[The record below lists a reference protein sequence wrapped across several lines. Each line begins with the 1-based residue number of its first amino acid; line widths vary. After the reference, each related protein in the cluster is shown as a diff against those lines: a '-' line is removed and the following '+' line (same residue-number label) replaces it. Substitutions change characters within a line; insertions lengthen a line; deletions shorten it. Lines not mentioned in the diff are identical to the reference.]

1 MNKGILGHLNPFSRL
16 VFVIMLMIVCFV
28 ITALAGM
35 LLTIPF
41 FHINLFSDMSVLAD
55 FGNPETIGLLKFF
68 QILQSIGL
76 FILPALLAGLL
87 FEKSAF
93 GYNGLNRLPRP
104 IVFLLVIGLMFA
116 SLPLINWLSSLNEM
130 MKLPA
135 SLSGLE
141 KWMKDTEEEA
151 GKITEAF
158 LDVTTAGGFFV
169 NLLMIAI
176 IPAIGE
182 ELFFRGILQ
191 RLLGEWFRNIH
202 VAVFVTAFLF
212 GAIHMQ
218 FYGLMPRV
226 FLGLV
231 FGYFYVWT
239 GSLWVPVLAHFLNN
253 GAAVIIS
260 FIAARGMIKTNYE
273 DFGATDNIFLIA
285 GSILFTTLLLYLV
298 KAFSGSRQLQS

>member
-1 MNKGILGHLNPFSRL
+1 MQLSFLAIRQADVSGRILPVVGVPGDSFQRRSIFSLR
-16 VFVIMLMIVCFV
+16 
-28 ITALAGM
+28 
-35 LLTIPF
+35 
-41 FHINLFSDMSVLAD
+41 INLMPV
-55 FGNPETIGLLKFF
+55 FGP
-68 QILQSIGL
+68 QR
-76 FILPALLAGLL
+76 
-87 FEKSAF
+87 AF
-93 GYNGLNRLPRP
+93 
-104 IVFLLVIGLMFA
+104 A
-116 SLPLINWLSSLNEM
+116 
-130 MKLPA
+130 
-135 SLSGLE
+135 
-141 KWMKDTEEEA
+141 
-151 GKITEAF
+151 
-158 LDVTTAGGFFV
+158 
-169 NLLMIAI
+169 
-176 IPAIGE
+176 
-182 ELFFRGILQ
+182 GILQ
-191 RLLGEWFRNIH
+191 FDDL
-202 VAVFVTAFLF
+202 TAFLF